1 MTDNERETRKKTEVM
16 DFLHRNVFDPILT
29 SPNASSRLTQGV
41 RLTITRMNERD
52 AAGIVHYYWSAVIG
66 TEKSTAFARQ
76 MRAEGFARFEDEEV
90 LVEFR
95 ERFNDGW
102 IRG

>member
-1 MTDNERETRKKTEVM
+1 MADFERETQKKIEVM
-16 DFLHRNVFDPILT
+16 DFLHRNVFDPILN
-29 SPNASSRLTQGV
+29 SSNASNRLKQGV
-41 RLTITRMNERD
+41 RLTITRMNVRD

-76 MRAEGFARFEDEEV
+76 MRTEGFARFEDEEV

-95 ERFNDGW
+95 ERFNDRW
-102 IRG
+102 VRS